1 MGWTPPPDGIES
13 CQGGGVL
20 NHLREEA
27 LMEEVTIIG
36 IDLAKNSFQLHGAQ
50 DDGSVVFRKMLF
62 GGGVRPL

>member
-13 CQGGGVL
+13 CQGGVL

-27 LMEEVTIIG
+27 LMEEATIIG

-50 DDGSVVFRKMLF
+50 DDGSVVFRKMLL
-62 GGGVRPL
+62 GEGVRPL